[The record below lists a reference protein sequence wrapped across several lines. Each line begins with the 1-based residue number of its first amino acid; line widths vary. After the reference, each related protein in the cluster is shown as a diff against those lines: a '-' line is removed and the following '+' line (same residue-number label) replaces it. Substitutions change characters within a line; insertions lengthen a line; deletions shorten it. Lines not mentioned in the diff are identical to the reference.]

1 MKFVAP
7 VLMLLFSLSFLGA
20 WLLERTRSH
29 LLLFAFSYLCV
40 GLAALGQVTFWP
52 HDIGLNTVASITL
65 YCLGVLLLGEGVLR
79 RSGRKLA
86 RALPVLIAALVLVG
100 IVYFFYVDRSLV
112 ARAYI
117 LNFGLG
123 TILLIIAWQA
133 RFLRFGEGTDRAMFW
148 LVVAVGLHF
157 FPRTMLTISAFSGG
171 NLDAFGASTFWT
183 WVQITLS
190 LLGAGTALGLLG
202 VTSVDVV
209 TALRGE
215 RDNDPLTGLLNRRG
229 LEWRSRSLHGES
241 ARKTSSLVVCDIDNF
256 KAVNDTYGHAAGDAV
271 LVGFA
276 GVIRKVARSEDIIAR
291 IGGEEFVVVLKGK
304 PLASAYRFAERLRLE
319 IQQTRLDGL
328 PAETSITCS
337 IGVVE
342 LRQGADLWAAV
353 ERADEYLYAAKKA
366 GRNRTFME
374 GQALPAPA

>member
-1 MKFVAP
+1 
-7 VLMLLFSLSFLGA
+7 MLLFSLSFIGA

-29 LLLFAFSYLCV
+29 LLFFASSYLCI

-52 HDIGLNTVASITL
+52 HDIGLNTIFATFL

-79 RSGRKLA
+79 RSGRNMA
-86 RALPVLIAALVLVG
+86 RALPVLLAALIFVG
-100 IVYFFYVDRSLV
+100 VVYFFYVDRSLV

-123 TILLIIAWQA
+123 TIMLIVAWQA
-133 RFLRFGEGTDRAMFW
+133 RFLRFGQATDRAMFW

-171 NLDAFGASTFWT
+171 RLDAFGASTFWT

-190 LLGAGTALGLLG
+190 LLGAATALGLLA
-202 VTSVDVV
+202 VTSVDVI

-229 LEWRSRSLHGES
+229 LEWRCRELAAAGGEEVS
-241 ARKTSSLVVCDIDNF
+241 CIVVGDIDNF
-256 KAVNDTYGHAAGDAV
+256 KAVNDSYGHATGDAV
-271 LVGFA
+271 LAGFA
-276 GVIRKVARSEDIIAR
+276 RIIRSAARSDDAVAR
-291 IGGEEFVVVLKGK
+291 IGGEEFVVVLRAT
-304 PLASAYRFAERLRLE
+304 PLAAAYEFAERLRLD
-319 IQQTRLDGL
+319 IQRARFDGL
-328 PAETSITCS
+328 PAGRSVTCS
-337 IGVVE
+337 FGVVE
-342 LRQGADLWAAV
+342 FGKDGDLWAAV
-353 ERADEYLYAAKKA
+353 RRADEYLYAAKKA

-374 GQALPAPA
+374 GLHEPHAAKTVSA

>member
-1 MKFVAP
+1 
-7 VLMLLFSLSFLGA
+7 MLLFSLSFLGA

-52 HDIGLNTVASITL
+52 HDIGLNTVVSITL

-86 RALPVLIAALVLVG
+86 RALPVLIAGLVFVG

-133 RFLRFGEGTDRAMFW
+133 RFLRFGQGTDRAMFW

-157 FPRTMLTISAFSGG
+157 FPRTMLTISAFSAW
-171 NLDAFGASTFWT
+171 NLNAFGASTFWT

-190 LLGAGTALGLLG
+190 LLGAATGLGLLG
-202 VTSVDVV
+202 VTSVDVI

-229 LEWRSRSLHGES
+229 LEWRNRGLGS
-241 ARKTSSLVVCDIDNF
+241 ATAASSLVVCDIDNF

-276 GVIRKVARSEDIIAR
+276 RIIRNVARNGDVIAR
-291 IGGEEFVVVLKGK
+291 IGGEEFVVVLKAT

-319 IQQTRLDGL
+319 IQQARFEGL
-328 PAETSITCS
+328 PAERSITCS

-342 LRQGADLWAAV
+342 FRRGTDLWAAV

-374 GQALPAPA
+374 GQALPHPA